1 MHPPTL
7 ASKGFITH
15 RIAVGEK
22 LSILYLS
29 HADRS
34 PTSIIAS
41 LPLFLPVQV
50 GQSEHV
56 LQLGHEL
63 LLTRELEGSAEVKG
77 DVLLSMALAC
87 CNMAA
92 EALELENQVGGAG

>member
-1 MHPPTL
+1 M
-7 ASKGFITH
+7 
-15 RIAVGEK
+15 
-22 LSILYLS
+22 
-29 HADRS
+29 
-34 PTSIIAS
+34 
-41 LPLFLPVQV
+41 
-50 GQSEHV
+50 

-92 EALELENQVGGAG
+92 EALELENQVGRGKGGPPVNRCSFV

>member
-1 MHPPTL
+1 M
-7 ASKGFITH
+7 
-15 RIAVGEK
+15 
-22 LSILYLS
+22 
-29 HADRS
+29 
-34 PTSIIAS
+34 
-41 LPLFLPVQV
+41 
-50 GQSEHV
+50 

-92 EALELENQVGGAG
+92 EALELENQVGMGKGGQQ